1 MVMLALFK
9 RRVGVLD
16 FEPRGRNMSVVMVM
30 VQLAVRMRFRKVDDW
45 AESIVSVETPET
57 GFSRVIVL
65 ALFQVLYNVGVALT
79 SCCR

>member
-1 MVMLALFK
+1 M
-9 RRVGVLD
+9 R
-16 FEPRGRNMSVVMVM
+16 VVMVM
-30 VQLAVRMRFRKVDDW
+30 FQVVVRVKFGKVNDR

-65 ALFQVLYNVGVALT
+65 ALFQVLCNVGLAFT